1 MRILMALIAGAL
13 VAPLVSVTAHASVRW
28 RPCERLPLECTT
40 VSVPLDYAKP
50 SGPKIDIAVSRK
62 KATKV
67 KRGVLLLN
75 PGGPGDAGLEEPK
88 FVSDHS
94 ALAESYDLIGFDPRG
109 TGRSAPVTCGLT
121 DSQREPWKVFPYPAP
136 DGDIT
141 DNIAYARQIAK
152 QCFEHDGRV
161 LPHITTANTARDMD
175 RIRIALGERKIS
187 YLGYSY
193 GTYLGAVYTT
203 LFPHQG
209 DRFLLDS
216 AIDPG
221 GIWRTAFQSWGRG
234 IEESFDHFAQWA
246 GGDVR
251 EAYSEL
257 AAKLGNPFRSQVR
270 TMLYAERHYP
280 ALLDLLKTGKLEP
293 ARLKSATSSAVWWA
307 IACNEGKWPRDPAQY
322 QRDVY
327 ESRKQ
332 YPIANGLSAN
342 IWPCAFWPVPPVEP
356 VGIRKA
362 QAKVLVLQNTKDPAT
377 PLSGAVAM
385 SSALGAKL
393 VTADQ
398 AGHGVYLYT
407 NHPATAAAT
416 DFLLEGT
423 EGFAQR
429 PDSGQVGQQSQRATQ
444 E

>member
-1 MRILMALIAGAL
+1 MALTAGVL
-13 VAPLVSVTAHASVRW
+13 VAPLISITAHASVRW
-28 RPCERLPLECTT
+28 RPCESLPLECTT
-40 VSVPLDYAKP
+40 VSVPLDYGKP
-50 SGPKIDIAVSRK
+50 HGPKIGIAVSRK
-62 KATKV
+62 KATKA

-88 FVSDHS
+88 FVSDRS
-94 ALAESYDLIGFDPRG
+94 TLAESYDLIGFDPRG

-121 DSQREPWKVFPYPAP
+121 ESQRQPWKVFPYPAAN
-136 DGDIT
+136 GDIT
-141 DNIAYARQIAK
+141 ENIAYARQIAK
-152 QCFEHDGRV
+152 QCFEHDGRM

-203 LFPHQG
+203 LFPHRA

-216 AIDPG
+216 AVDSG

-251 EAYSEL
+251 AAYSAL

-270 TMLYAERHYP
+270 TMLYSEKGYP
-280 ALLDLLKTGKLEP
+280 ALLELLRTGRLAP
-293 ARLKSATSSAVWWA
+293 AKPKSATSSSVWWA
-307 IACNEGKWPRDPAQY
+307 IACNEGKWPRDPGQY
-322 QRDVY
+322 QRDVLA
-327 ESRKQ
+327 SREP

-342 IWPCAFWPVPPVEP
+342 IWPCTFWPVSPVEP
-356 VGIRKA
+356 VKVGKA
-362 QAKVLVLQNTKDPAT
+362 HAKVLVLQNTQDPAT

-385 SSALGAKL
+385 SSALGARL
-393 VTADQ
+393 VVADQ
-398 AGHGVYLYT
+398 GGHGVYLYT
-407 NHPATAAAT
+407 DHPVTAVAT
-416 DFLLEGT
+416 DFLLEGA

-429 PDSGQVGQQSQRATQ
+429 PDSGQIGQQSQGTTQ